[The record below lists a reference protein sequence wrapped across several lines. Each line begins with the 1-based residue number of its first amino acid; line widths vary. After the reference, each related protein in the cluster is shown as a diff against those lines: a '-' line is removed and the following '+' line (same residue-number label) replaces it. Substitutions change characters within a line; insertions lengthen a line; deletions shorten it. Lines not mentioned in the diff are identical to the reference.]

1 MQYIPSVFFFLFF
14 ENQFLVII
22 IIKYSLRIAVFI
34 QFNRKLIIFD
44 PFKRTKE
51 KKIVIFYDLIIS
63 MV

>member
-34 QFNRKLIIFD
+34 QFNRKLIVFD
-44 PFKRTKE
+44 PFKRTEE
-51 KKIVIFYDLIIS
+51 KKIVIFYDLILS